1 MWIPPP
7 AVHLEESFQTFIVP
21 EGSPNFSNDISDN
34 AEKDREVCIA
44 PTDAAPQVANYFPST
59 SVMDNVP
66 PEVLTVVPVI
76 DPIPPTSIFT
86 IKDNTIPITYKARP
100 VTQGFY
106 QVHDIDYGETFIP
119 VVRNESI
126 RVLFGL
132 AAQFN
137 LILHQMNITTALL
150 NGDLHEEIF
159 MQPPPGSP
167 AAGSKV

>member
-1 MWIPPP
+1 MTPLP
-7 AVHLEESFQTFIVP
+7 AGRRAT
-21 EGSPNFSNDISDN
+21 GC
-34 AEKDREVCIA
+34 RR
-44 PTDAAPQVANYFPST
+44 
-59 SVMDNVP
+59 
-66 PEVLTVVPVI
+66 
-76 DPIPPTSIFT
+76 IFT

-167 AAGSKV
+167 AAGSKVWNLNKSLYGLKQAPLCWNVKINQVLLNFKFVRSMSEFDVHLLVIDMLLP